1 MERVSQKFFYDNHLN
16 SCLNLFTISFS
27 LSVKPDVTFLIDD
40 NDVTDLLTGKLNPQK
55 AFFQGKVKIQ
65 GNMGLA
71 MKLQE
76 LQRLA
81 SGRIEEIRSKL

>member
-1 MERVSQKFFYDNHLN
+1 MGNK
-16 SCLNLFTISFS
+16 ISA
-27 LSVKPDVTFLIDD
+27 KPDVTFLIDD